1 MKLRRRGTSPENLPA
16 QIDDDPVMSARV
28 LSQILERSTR
38 VQAPAV
44 KAYVARLRR
53 LNPDASPAEIVTKL
67 ENRYLAA
74 VMASGAAVGSAA
86 AFPGIGTL
94 AALSAV
100 AGETLVF
107 LEATAVFVLAVAE
120 GTLAALSA
128 VAGETLV
135 FLEATAVFV
144 LAVAEVYGIPLEER
158 ERRRALVLAVLV
170 GDDSKG
176 AIADLVG
183 PGRTNGA
190 WLAEGA
196 EMLPLPLVSQ
206 LNTRLMRYFVKRF
219 TIKRSAMALG
229 KMLPVGIGAA
239 VGGGGNR
246 LMGKKIISNARAA
259 FGPAPAR
266 WPVMLHLLPAVA
278 DER

>member
-1 MKLRRRGTSPENLPA
+1 
-16 QIDDDPVMSARV
+16 MSARV

-38 VQAPAV
+38 AQAPAV
-44 KAYVARLRR
+44 RAYVARLRGS
-53 LNPDASPAEIVTKL
+53 NPEATPAEIVTKL
-67 ENRYLAA
+67 EKRYLAA

-107 LEATAVFVLAVAE
+107 LEATTVFVLAVAD
-120 GTLAALSA
+120 
-128 VAGETLV
+128 VH
-135 FLEATAVFV
+135 
-144 LAVAEVYGIPLEER
+144 GIPLEQR

-170 GDDSKG
+170 GEESRG
-176 AIADLVG
+176 AIADLIG
-183 PGRTNGA
+183 PSRTSGA

-196 EMLPLPLVSQ
+196 DMLPLPALAQ

-219 TIKRSAMALG
+219 TLKRSAMAFG

-246 LMGKKIISNARAA
+246 MMGKKIVNNARAA
-259 FGPAPAR
+259 FGPAPSR
-266 WPVMLHLLPAVA
+266 WPVSLHLLPAI
-278 DER
+278 EPGG

>member
-1 MKLRRRGTSPENLPA
+1 MKVRRRGSSPERLPA
-16 QIDDDPVMSARV
+16 QVEDDATMSARV
-28 LSQILERSTR
+28 LSQIIERSTR
-38 VQAPAV
+38 AQAPAI

-53 LNPDASPAEIVTKL
+53 SNPEASPAEIVTKL
-67 ENRYLAA
+67 EKRYLAA

-107 LEATAVFVLAVAE
+107 LEATAVFVLAVAD
-120 GTLAALSA
+120 
-128 VAGETLV
+128 VH
-135 FLEATAVFV
+135 
-144 LAVAEVYGIPLEER
+144 GIPLEQR

-170 GDDSKG
+170 GEESKG
-176 AIADLVG
+176 AITDLIG
-183 PGRTNGA
+183 PSRTSGA

-196 EMLPLPLVSQ
+196 EMIPLPALSQ

-219 TIKRSAMALG
+219 ALKRSAMAFG

-246 LMGKKIISNARAA
+246 MMGNKIVNNARAA
-259 FGPAPAR
+259 FGPAPSR
-266 WPVMLHLLPAVA
+266 WPVSLHLLPAI
-278 DER
+278 EPGG

>member
-1 MKLRRRGTSPENLPA
+1 
-16 QIDDDPVMSARV
+16 MSARV
-28 LSQILERSTR
+28 LSQVLERSTR
-38 VQAPAV
+38 AQAPAV
-44 KAYVARLRR
+44 RAYVARLRR
-53 LNPDASPAEIVTKL
+53 SNPDATPAEIVTKL
-67 ENRYLAA
+67 EKRYLAA

-107 LEATAVFVLAVAE
+107 LEATTVFVLAVAD
-120 GTLAALSA
+120 
-128 VAGETLV
+128 VH
-135 FLEATAVFV
+135 
-144 LAVAEVYGIPLEER
+144 GIPLEQR

-170 GDDSKG
+170 GEKSRG
-176 AIADLVG
+176 AIADLIG
-183 PGRTNGA
+183 PSRTSGA

-196 EMLPLPLVSQ
+196 DMLPLPALAQ

-219 TIKRSAMALG
+219 TLKRSAMAFG

-246 LMGKKIISNARAA
+246 MMGKKIVNNARAA
-259 FGPAPAR
+259 FGSAPSR
-266 WPVMLHLLPAVA
+266 WPVSLHLLPAI
-278 DER
+278 EPGG